1 MTSTID
7 KIKLIYDF
15 NPESPLFA
23 RAAEDELRNG
33 NVDDAVSILEA
44 GLEKFPGYV
53 SAYLV
58 YAEALTLQKKFDQVL
73 EVMDELKELIDDEKT
88 IAHYLE
94 YFEEVRNIEE
104 SKALEPNNSWDDF
117 EKLAEKMQ
125 GAKIPRVDEDTAVK
139 PFQENS
145 NKSIVSETLAG
156 IYYSQGSY
164 EEALEMYEKLLDSNP
179 QKSDLYKEKISEI
192 KSQIGK

>member
-7 KIKLIYDF
+7 KIKLIYAF
-15 NPESPLFA
+15 NNNSPLFA
-23 RAAEDELRNG
+23 RSAEDELRKG
-33 NVDDAVSILEA
+33 NVDDAVTILEN
-44 GLEKFPGYV
+44 GLEKYPKYA

-58 YAEALTLQKKFDQVL
+58 YAEALTMQKKFDQVL
-73 EVMDELKELIDDEKT
+73 DVMEELKLLLDDENT

-94 YFEEVRNIEE
+94 YFEEIRNIEE
-104 SKALEPNNSWDDF
+104 SKEIENKNSDDDF
-117 EKLAEKMQ
+117 EKLAEKVK
-125 GAKIPRVDEDTAVK
+125 GAKIPKVDEEASVK
-139 PFQENS
+139 PFQENN

-179 QKSDLYKEKISEI
+179 QKADLYKEKISEI
-192 KSQIGK
+192 KSQIGR